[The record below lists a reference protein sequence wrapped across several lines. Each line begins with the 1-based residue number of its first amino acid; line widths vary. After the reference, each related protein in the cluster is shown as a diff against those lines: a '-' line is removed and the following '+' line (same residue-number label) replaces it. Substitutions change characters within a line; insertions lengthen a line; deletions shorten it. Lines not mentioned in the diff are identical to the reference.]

1 MVALGVGICGE
12 TFRMNRIVV
21 GCIVLMALFLG
32 LFAMSVEPEAGAP
45 EAHNLQ
51 DKLTVRSD
59 HAGLAQNSY
68 KRH

>member
-1 MVALGVGICGE
+1 
-12 TFRMNRIVV
+12 MNRIVV
-21 GCIVLMALFLG
+21 GCVLLMALFLG

-59 HAGLAQNSY
+59 HVGLAQNSY